1 MLDAY
6 VEIIRY
12 IFFVAVFKS
21 LHEILKASV
30 LCDSKEKC
38 NHLQVFLK
46 FNEEI

>member
-21 LHEILKASV
+21 LHEILKTSV

-38 NHLQVFLK
+38 NHFQIFLK